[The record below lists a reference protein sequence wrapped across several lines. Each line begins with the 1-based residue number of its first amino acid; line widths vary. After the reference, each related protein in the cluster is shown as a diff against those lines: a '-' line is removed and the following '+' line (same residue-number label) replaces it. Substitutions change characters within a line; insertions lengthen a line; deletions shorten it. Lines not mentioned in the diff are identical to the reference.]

1 MVAVVASVAMVSA
14 ATVVVVMV
22 AVARRPYGAGMPS
35 IGIHVDRL
43 HVPRRDGLHHRRLNH
58 RRLNHRGMHDGRR
71 RRFVVVDVEVRV

>member
-1 MVAVVASVAMVSA
+1 MVAVVASVVASA

-35 IGIHVDRL
+35 VGIHVDRL
-43 HVPRRDGLHHRRLNH
+43 HVPRRDGLHH